1 MKRTYLYILLFF
13 SLISNAQAVDSLF
26 TKANTLYKNN
36 QYTQAL
42 QLYTDIENKNV
53 VSDALYFNMANVYFK
68 TNQVAPSIYYYEKA
82 LQLNPNDEDILF
94 NLDYANRMIIDN
106 IEPLPQSLG
115 QKFRE
120 NVILK
125 LTYNTWA
132 ILAVIFALLFALLFL
147 LYHFSNSTSKKR
159 LYFITSIITAVIV
172 LINVAFAHQNKKIV
186 QSTKYAIVFAAQTD
200 VRSAP
205 TQTGEINFELH
216 EGTKVKVLETLDD
229 WKKIKLADGNTGWI
243 HTEDI
248 KEL

>member
-13 SLISNAQAVDSLF
+13 SIISNAQAVDSLF
-26 TKANTLYKNN
+26 VEANTLYKND

-42 QLYTDIENKNV
+42 QLYKDVENKKV
-53 VSDALYFNMANVYFK
+53 ISSALYFNMANAYFK

-106 IEPLPQSLG
+106 IEPLPKSLG

-120 NVILK
+120 NIVLK
-125 LTYNTWA
+125 LNYNTWA
-132 ILAVIFALLFALLFL
+132 TLAVIFALLFAILFL
-147 LYHFSNSTSKKR
+147 LYHFSNSTSTKR
-159 LYFITSIITAVIV
+159 IYFITSIVTAIIV
-172 LINVAFAHQNKKIV
+172 LVNVTLAHQNKKIV

-216 EGTKVKVLETLDD
+216 EGTKVKVLETIDN

-243 HTEDI
+243 NVEDI
-248 KEL
+248 REI

>member
-1 MKRTYLYILLFF
+1 MKKIYLYILLFF
-13 SLISNAQAVDSLF
+13 SLTASSQNIDSLF
-26 TKANTLYKNN
+26 VKANKFYQNEQFTR
-36 QYTQAL
+36 AL
-42 QLYTDIENKNV
+42 QLYIDIEEKNSI
-53 VSDALYFNMANVYFK
+53 SDALYFNMANTYFK

-106 IEPLPQSLG
+106 IEPLPKSLG

-125 LTYNTWA
+125 ITYNTWA
-132 ILAVIFALLFALLFL
+132 ILAVIFALLFALFFL
-147 LYHFSNSTSKKR
+147 LYHFSNYTSKKR
-159 LYFITSIITAVIV
+159 IFFIASIASAAIV
-172 LINVAFAHQNKKIV
+172 LVNVFFANQNKKII

-200 VRSAP
+200 VKSAP
-205 TQTGEINFELH
+205 TQTGEISFELH
-216 EGTKVKVLETLDD
+216 EGTKVKVLETLDN

-243 HTEDI
+243 NAEDI